1 VSGSSV
7 PAGQTVLILGGGV
20 GGVATANRLRKRL
33 DRRHRVIL
41 VNREPD
47 FTFAASLLW
56 VMTGSRRPGQIQR
69 PLSRLERRG
78 IEVVIGDVE
87 AIDPEACTARVA
99 GRELRADH
107 LVIALGADFATDAV
121 PGLAAS
127 GLTYATLPG
136 AIELAGRLP
145 VITSGRVLVVTA
157 APLYR
162 CPAAPYEAA
171 LLIDAGLRAR
181 GVRNRVELIIHAA
194 EPAPMGVAG
203 PNASARVK
211 QLLVERAIPYT
222 PSHQIAAAEA
232 GVAHFA
238 DGAEVTADLIVYMP
252 GITPPA
258 VIADSA
264 LAGPAGWIEVDR
276 HTLATA
282 FPGVYAIGDNT
293 AIPLTIGKPLP
304 RAGVFAHAQAEVVA
318 DRIADAINGKLATA
332 EFDGHGGCFIETG
345 NGRAG
350 WGSGNFYADPA
361 PAVAMKP
368 PARRHHWAKV
378 LFELRVIWR
387 WL

>member
-1 VSGSSV
+1 MSGSSV

-87 AIDPEACTARVA
+87 AIDPDARTARVA

-107 LVIALGADFATDAV
+107 LVIALGANYATDAV

-136 AIELAGRLP
+136 ATELARRLP
-145 VITSGRVLVVTA
+145 AITSGRVLVVTA

-181 GVRNRVELIIHAA
+181 GVRDHVEVVMHSA

-203 PNASARVK
+203 PNASAGVK
-211 QLLVERAIPYT
+211 QMLAERGIPYT
-222 PSHQIAAAEA
+222 PSHQVTAAEA

-238 DGAEVTADLIVYMP
+238 DGADVTADLIVYMP
-252 GITPPA
+252 GITPPS
-258 VIADSA
+258 VIAGSA
-264 LAGPAGWIEVDR
+264 LAGAPGWIEVDR

-293 AIPLTIGKPLP
+293 SIPLGIGKPLP
-304 RAGVFAHAQAEVVA
+304 RAGVFAHAQAEAVA
-318 DRIADAINGKLATA
+318 DRIAAAINGKPPTA

-345 NGRAG
+345 NGRAAY
-350 WGSGNFYADPA
+350 GSGNFYADPA

-368 PARRHHWAKV
+368 PARYHHWSKV
-378 LFELRVIWR
+378 IFELNVMRR